1 MATIPA
7 YWQVWLPPSYCTSLH
22 CLLPLP
28 SLTDGITWTH
38 PNYQGNRQK
47 ELTIVFPEV
56 ILSGRPYT
64 RISGKQILTYMQSF
78 SDPSRWT
85 KNPIF
90 LTLHRPSN
98 SFLTVSQGLIFPGV
112 CNCRATWSV
121 YLKMNI

>member
-7 YWQVWLPPSYCTSLH
+7 YWQVWLPPSYCTSF
-22 CLLPLP
+22 PFP
-28 SLTDGITWTH
+28 APFASPADGVHGTQ
-38 PNYQGNRQK
+38 PNYRGNRQK
-47 ELTIVFPEV
+47 GSTIVFPEV

-78 SDPSRWT
+78 SDPPRWT

-98 SFLTVSQGLIFPGV
+98 SFLTV
-112 CNCRATWSV
+112 
-121 YLKMNI
+121 